1 MSKKKTFR
9 RSLTAFVEQLT
20 KEELREQLIS
30 CYIQM
35 ERCRQVLRGY
45 DVQPV
50 FMVDNGFSSDLELF
64 YQCKKVREELDLL
77 NQQEKERKGDRTTN
91 GADVDNSETIK
102 RINDFAEKLEKFRE
116 IYSPFRK
123 RMLYVFLR

>member
-116 IYSPFRK
+116 IYSPVRK